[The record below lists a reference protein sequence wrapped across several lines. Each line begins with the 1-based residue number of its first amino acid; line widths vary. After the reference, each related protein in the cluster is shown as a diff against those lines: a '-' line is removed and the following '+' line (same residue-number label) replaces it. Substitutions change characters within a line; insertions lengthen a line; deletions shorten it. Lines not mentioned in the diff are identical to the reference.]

1 MLALFAKKS
10 VRATVIAG
18 SILFAASANAVV
30 FSNINITGTA
40 QLIAG
45 ASWNIT
51 GDEIDFTFTNAI
63 VGDNQ
68 ALRQGNIVITYWAD
82 SAAPLVMDRLVL
94 NLLGGVAGSGF
105 ITVSEL
111 IEDRNTGLVL
121 GTLPTTVI
129 TNNSQLPFTADI
141 HFNTPS
147 AHIKVKKEFFLSAQ
161 DTPAFDMARIGLVEQ
176 KLFVVPEPA
185 TMAVLGLGVVPFL
198 RRRKK

>member
-10 VRATVIAG
+10 FRATIMAG
-18 SILFAASANAVV
+18 SIIFAASANAVV
-30 FSNINITGTA
+30 FSNITITGSA
-40 QLIAG
+40 PLIAG

-82 SAAPLVMDRLVL
+82 SAAPMVMDRLVL

-105 ITVSEL
+105 ITVSEF
-111 IEDRNTGLVL
+111 IEDRNTGLPL
-121 GTLPTTVI
+121 GQLPTTVI
-129 TNNSQLPFTADI
+129 TNNNQLPFTADI
-141 HFNTPS
+141 HFNAPS
-147 AHIKVKKEFFLSAQ
+147 ANIKVKKEFFLSAQ

-185 TMAVLGLGVVPFL
+185 TMAVLGLGVIPFL